1 MVVLGV
7 CTGGVSD
14 VSDDVMMLYFL
25 TLNIS
30 KTKRWFI
37 VTKLSMM
44 SFDCMSWGVLQI
56 CDLENDGTNC
66 SIVIK
71 MASVHV
77 VHGLQAH

>member
-1 MVVLGV
+1 M
-7 CTGGVSD
+7 
-14 VSDDVMMLYFL
+14 
-25 TLNIS
+25 
-30 KTKRWFI
+30 

-44 SFDCMSWGVLQI
+44 SFDHMSWGVLQF

-71 MASVHV
+71 VAS